1 MAGQGRAGRGRGA
14 QGARGQ
20 AGGRPG
26 AGRPQRGQARKR
38 VAGAAGTAG
47 GPGGWNDYPQ
57 RRYSKEELEALY
69 DDLDELLAQQRED
82 EPR

>member
-1 MAGQGRAGRGRGA
+1 MDAARREHEARQAAGRE
-14 QGARGQ
+14 Q
-20 AGGRPG
+20 GGRSGVKPASG
-26 AGRPQRGQARKR
+26 

-47 GPGGWNDYPQ
+47 GQGGWNDYPQ